1 MRAFILAAG
10 EGTRMW
16 PLTDTRPKPMIPIIN
31 KPIIE
36 YVLDAVIDAGVDKIG
51 ILIGYEGRRIV
62 ERYGNSYRGVK
73 IDYVYQERRMGTGD
87 AVLYAERF
95 PEEKLVV
102 INGDLLFD
110 SKIISELLQY
120 DNAVL
125 GVYRE
130 HAEHYGLLV
139 GADTLEEIREKV
151 PGSSGLV
158 NAGIYV
164 VSREIFKHLHNIAVS
179 PRGELEFT
187 DAINSMV
194 REREFKIV
202 KHEGLWVDIGM
213 PWDILEA
220 TRSLL
225 DIMSCENHGII
236 EDGVHIH
243 GKLCVGDGTRIM
255 SGTYIEGPVYIGKNS
270 KIGPNAYIRPYTVV
284 GDNVHI
290 GNSCEI
296 KASVIMNNTKVPHF
310 NYVGDSVIGE
320 NCNLGAGTKI
330 ANLRLDERN
339 IRVSVKGK
347 LVDTG
352 RRKLGVIMGDDVHT
366 GINVSIDVGT
376 MLGAHT
382 MIGPG
387 ARVRG
392 KISTGTRI
400 F

>member
-36 YVLDAVIDAGVDKIG
+36 YVLDAVIDAGIENIG
-51 ILIGYEGRRIV
+51 ILIGYEGRRIA
-62 ERYGNSYRGVK
+62 ERYGKSYRGVK
-73 IDYVYQERRMGTGD
+73 IDYVYQERRRGTGD

-95 PEEKLVV
+95 PEDKFIV

-139 GADTLEEIREKV
+139 GTDTLEEIREKV

-158 NAGIYV
+158 NAGVYV
-164 VSREIFKHLHNIAVS
+164 VSREIFKHLHNVDVS
-179 PRGELEFT
+179 PRGEIEFT
-187 DAINSMV
+187 DAVNSMA

-202 KHEGLWVDIGM
+202 KHDGLWVDIGM

-220 TRSLL
+220 TQSLL
-225 DIMSCENHGII
+225 DTMSCEEHGVI
-236 EDGVHIH
+236 EEGVHIH
-243 GKLCVGDGTRIM
+243 GKVCVGEGTRIM

-270 KIGPNAYIRPYTVV
+270 KIGPNAYLRPYTVV

-330 ANLRLDERN
+330 ANLRLDEHN

-376 MLGAHT
+376 MLGART

-392 KISTGTRI
+392 RISTGTRI